1 MMIRLLTI
9 LLAILPLTVSAD
21 DVGTNVQ
28 LPDDR
33 QIWPIPKIQM
43 GPNTIAVEAA
53 FLEQKKLLAY
63 NQGNWRKDIYL
74 VTYKLKKVDER
85 FPDGNLVFIARD
97 SMPAKGSGIRVK
109 KLAWPFKKGDKTF
122 FLTPDNNVK
131 FRKFYQI
138 VSYTK

>member
-1 MMIRLLTI
+1 
-9 LLAILPLTVSAD
+9 
-21 DVGTNVQ
+21 
-28 LPDDR
+28 
-33 QIWPIPKIQM
+33 M
-43 GPNTIAVEAA
+43 GPSTIKVEAT

-85 FPDGNLVFIARD
+85 FPDGILVFIARD

-122 FLTPDNNVK
+122 FLEPYKNVK